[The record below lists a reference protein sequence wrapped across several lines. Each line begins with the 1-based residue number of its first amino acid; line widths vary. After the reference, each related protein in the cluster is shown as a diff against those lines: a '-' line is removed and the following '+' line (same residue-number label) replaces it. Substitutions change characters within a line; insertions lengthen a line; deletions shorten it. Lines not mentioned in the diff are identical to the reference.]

1 MLIKKS
7 FVCKLIKLDFM
18 YKYSRLLCLPPLPKA
33 AKRLQSYKK
42 DVRFLPFSLNTL
54 NSIKDI

>member
-1 MLIKKS
+1 
-7 FVCKLIKLDFM
+7 M

-42 DVRFLPFSLNTL
+42 DVRFLPFFLNTL